1 MYAEYGFSSIPLGGE
16 NMNFLFNSDIK
27 NFLLKTKGLM
37 LLSWKALIVDGRM
50 AGDNT
55 EKI

>member
-1 MYAEYGFSSIPLGGE
+1 MEYGFSSIPPGGE
-16 NMNFLFNSDIK
+16 NMNSLFNSDIR